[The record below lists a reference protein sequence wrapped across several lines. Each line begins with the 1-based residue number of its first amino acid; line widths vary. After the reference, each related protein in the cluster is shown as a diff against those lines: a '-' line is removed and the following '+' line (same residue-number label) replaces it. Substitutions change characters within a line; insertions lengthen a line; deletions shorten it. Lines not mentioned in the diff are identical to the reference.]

1 MLRGLEGRSTVS
13 RTGDEGICGAFACSD
28 RRLHS
33 LFVLRFELIEPSR
46 VKVPRAN
53 TDAVTIDRDTSA
65 IMLDWKR
72 LITYCWKETS
82 FRYTWYITRVSERII
97 PSWAKT
103 MILA

>member
-1 MLRGLEGRSTVS
+1 MLRGREGRSTKS
-13 RTGDEGICGAFACSD
+13 RTGNEGICGAFACSD

-53 TDAVTIDRDTSA
+53 TDAVTTDRDTSA

-72 LITYCWKETS
+72 LLTSSWKHTS
-82 FRYTWYITRVSERII
+82 FRYTCYITRVCERII
-97 PSWAKT
+97 PT
-103 MILA
+103 C